1 MSGISGMGTPDF
13 SGYAKKT
20 GANIEESLQ
29 GKISGEPAEENHLI
43 TENQAAAE
51 LETAKLLDIERK
63 KVEKKEEND
72 AEEIIEKTIVDEVS
86 EADDVEEVAPPTK
99 EELDMIDDMK
109 KTIKKQSFKVARK
122 VNKSA
127 FNYMSKKKGWIIEDM
142 DKEAE
147 EFFTIRIPKVM
158 AKELSGI
165 LNQALGLDL
174 DEDDINVA

>member
-1 MSGISGMGTPDF
+1 MSGISGMGAPDY
-13 SGYAKKT
+13 SGYPKQAS
-20 GANIEESLQ
+20 GNVDESLQ
-29 GKISGEPAEENHLI
+29 GNTLAQDVTPEAPVIMDV
-43 TENQAAAE
+43 QAAGAE
-51 LETAKLLDIERK
+51 VAKMLDIEQK
-63 KVEKKEEND
+63 KTEKKEEND
-72 AEEIIEKTIVDEVS
+72 LEELSELTSAEQVS
-86 EADDVEEVAPPTK
+86 ESDDVEETEAPTK
-99 EELDMIDDMK
+99 EELEMIDDMK

-127 FNYMSKKKGWIIEDM
+127 FNYMSKKKGWIPEEM

-174 DEDDINVA
+174 DEDDLNIA